1 MPKIDSI
8 KKTLVLGS
16 GPIIIGQAAE
26 FDYSGTQAC
35 QALKEEGIEVV
46 LVNSNPATI
55 MTDKE
60 VADKIYI
67 EPLTIEFIEKIIEK
81 ERPDS
86 LLAGMGGQTGL
97 NLAVELHDAGILDK
111 YGVKIIGT
119 SVESI
124 KKGEDRDT
132 FREVM
137 RQINQPVVVSD
148 IVTNLE
154 DGLEFAG
161 KIGYPVVVR
170 PAYTLGGT
178 GGGIAET
185 VEELTEILTQGL
197 QLSPVS
203 QVLLEKSIKGW
214 KEIEYE
220 VIRDGNGNCITV
232 CNMENIDPVGV
243 HTGDSIVVAPSQTLS
258 DREYQMLRKASIDII
273 NAIEVK
279 GGCNVQIALNPHSLE
294 YAIIE
299 INPRVSRSSALASKA
314 TGYPIAKVAA
324 KIALG
329 YTLDEIENSV
339 TKKTYACFEPTLDY
353 VVVKIPKWPFDK
365 FKQANRKLGTKM
377 MATGEIMSI
386 GSNFEAALLKGI
398 RSLEIG
404 KYSLVHT
411 PSEEKS
417 LEELKQSIV
426 VPDDERL
433 FDLAEMIRRGYKIE
447 MIEQITGV
455 DKWFINKF
463 KWIVEQEEKLRGMQ
477 IQDLNK
483 DYLLELKKKGFS
495 DKGIADLMKISPE
508 RLCELRKL
516 YNIQPAYKMVDTCGG
531 EFDALSP
538 YYYSTYEQFDEV
550 EVSNR
555 KKVVVLGSGPIR
567 IGQGIEFDYCSVHCV
582 KSLRK
587 MGIETIIVNNNP
599 ETVST
604 DFDISDKL
612 YFEPLTEEE
621 VLNIMEKENP
631 DGVILQFG
639 GQTAIKLAKF
649 LDEKKIKIL
658 GTDFAN
664 IDAAEDREKF
674 EELLEKLDINRPKGK
689 GVWSVEEGIEE
700 AKKLGYPVLVRPS
713 YVLGGQG
720 MEITYD
726 ENKLARYLEDA
737 FIRDSKNPVLIDKYL
752 TGREIEVDAIC
763 DGEDILIPGIM
774 EHLER
779 AGVHSGDSI
788 TMYPSQNVS
797 DEIKAKILDYTKKI
811 ALELNVLGMVN
822 IQFIEYQ
829 KELYIIEVNPRASR
843 TVPYISKVSNVPI
856 VDLATRC
863 MLGEKLADMGYGTG
877 VYKEPTL
884 ISVKVPV
891 FSMSKLASVDV
902 SLGPEMKSTGEVLGV
917 GETLE
922 EALYKGFLGAGK
934 TMSDKKGVV
943 LATINNHDKDEFIE
957 IAKDMNEIGYTFVA
971 TEGTAKTLIE
981 NGIDAERVNR
991 VEEARPNILDVIRN
1005 KQVDIVINTPTKGN
1019 DSTRDGFKI
1028 RRTAIEFST
1037 EIMTSLDT
1045 LKALV
1050 EVKKKQIAD
1059 KELMVYDIA
1068 QEEVATTN

>member
-1 MPKIDSI
+1 
-8 KKTLVLGS
+8 
-16 GPIIIGQAAE
+16 
-26 FDYSGTQAC
+26 
-35 QALKEEGIEVV
+35 
-46 LVNSNPATI
+46 
-55 MTDKE
+55 
-60 VADKIYI
+60 
-67 EPLTIEFIEKIIEK
+67 
-81 ERPDS
+81 
-86 LLAGMGGQTGL
+86 
-97 NLAVELHDAGILDK
+97 
-111 YGVKIIGT
+111 
-119 SVESI
+119 
-124 KKGEDRDT
+124 
-132 FREVM
+132 
-137 RQINQPVVVSD
+137 
-148 IVTNLE
+148 
-154 DGLEFAG
+154 
-161 KIGYPVVVR
+161 
-170 PAYTLGGT
+170 
-178 GGGIAET
+178 
-185 VEELTEILTQGL
+185 
-197 QLSPVS
+197 
-203 QVLLEKSIKGW
+203 
-214 KEIEYE
+214 
-220 VIRDGNGNCITV
+220 
-232 CNMENIDPVGV
+232 
-243 HTGDSIVVAPSQTLS
+243 
-258 DREYQMLRKASIDII
+258 
-273 NAIEVK
+273 
-279 GGCNVQIALNPHSLE
+279 
-294 YAIIE
+294 
-299 INPRVSRSSALASKA
+299 
-314 TGYPIAKVAA
+314 
-324 KIALG
+324 
-329 YTLDEIENSV
+329 
-339 TKKTYACFEPTLDY
+339 
-353 VVVKIPKWPFDK
+353 
-365 FKQANRKLGTKM
+365 
-377 MATGEIMSI
+377 
-386 GSNFEAALLKGI
+386 
-398 RSLEIG
+398 
-404 KYSLVHT
+404 
-411 PSEEKS
+411 
-417 LEELKQSIV
+417 
-426 VPDDERL
+426 
-433 FDLAEMIRRGYKIE
+433 AEMIRRGYKIE

-463 KWIVEQEEKLRGMQ
+463 KWIVEQEEKLKGMK
-477 IQDLNK
+477 IDEIHK

-550 EVSNR
+550 EVSDR
-555 KKVVVLGSGPIR
+555 KKVIVLGSGPIR

-604 DFDISDKL
+604 DFDTSDKL

-621 VLNIMEKENP
+621 VLNIIEKENP

-658 GTDFAN
+658 GTDFAD

-689 GVWSVEEGIEE
+689 GVWSVAEGVEE

-726 ENKLARYLEDA
+726 ETKLARYLEDA
-737 FIRDSKNPVLIDKYL
+737 FKRDKKNPVLIDKYL

-763 DGEDILIPGIM
+763 DGTDILIPGIM

-822 IQFIEYQ
+822 IQFIEFQ
-829 KELYIIEVNPRASR
+829 NELYIIEVNPRASR

-877 VYKEPTL
+877 VYKEPKL

-934 TMSDKKGVV
+934 TISDKKGVV

-957 IAKDMNEIGYTFVA
+957 IAKEMKEIGYTFVA
-971 TEGTAKTLIE
+971 TEGTAKTLRE
-981 NGIDAERVNR
+981 NGIEADVVNR
-991 VEEARPNILDVIRN
+991 VEEARPNILDAIRN

-1028 RRTAIEFST
+1028 RRTATEFST
-1037 EIMTSLDT
+1037 EVMTSLDT

-1050 EVKKKQIAD
+1050 DVKKKDISN
-1059 KELMVYDIA
+1059 KELTVYDIA
-1068 QEEVATTN
+1068 QEEVASTN

>member
-35 QALKEEGIEVV
+35 GALKEEGIEVV
-46 LVNSNPATI
+46 LINSNPATI

-67 EPLTIEFIEKIIEK
+67 EPLTIQAIEKVIEK

-97 NLAVELHDAGILDK
+97 NLAVELSDAGILDK
-111 YGVKIIGT
+111 YNVEVIGT
-119 SVESI
+119 SIESI

-132 FREVM
+132 FRETM
-137 RQINQPVVVSD
+137 KQINQPVIESD

-154 DGLEFAG
+154 DGLVYAD
-161 KIGYPVVVR
+161 KIGYPVIVR

-178 GGGIAET
+178 GGGIADNK
-185 VEELTEILTQGL
+185 EELSEILNQGL
-197 QLSPVS
+197 QLSPVT

-220 VIRDGNGNCITV
+220 VMRDGKGNCITV
-232 CNMENIDPVGV
+232 CNMENVDPVGV

-258 DREYQMLRKASIDII
+258 DLEYQLLRTASIDII

-279 GGCNVQIALNPHSLE
+279 GGCNVQIALHPDRLE

-329 YTLDEIENSV
+329 YTLDEIENAV
-339 TKKTYACFEPTLDY
+339 TKKTKACFEPTLDY

-365 FKQANRKLGTKM
+365 FKQANRVLGTKM

-404 KYSLVHT
+404 KYSLIHK
-411 PSEEKS
+411 PSQQRTI
-417 LEELKQSIV
+417 EELKERV
-426 VPDDERL
+426 VMPDDERL
-433 FDLAEMIRRGYKIE
+433 FDLCEMIRRGYSLD
-447 MIEQITGV
+447 MIEKITGV
-455 DKWFINKF
+455 DKWFLYRF
-463 KWIVEQEEKLRGMQ
+463 KWIVEQEDNLKTMKIE
-477 IQDLNK
+477 DLNK
-483 DYLLELKKKGFS
+483 DYLQKLKKKGFS

-508 RLCELRKL
+508 KVYELRSL
-516 YNIQPAYKMVDTCGG
+516 YNINPAYKMVDTCGG

-538 YYYSTYEQFDEV
+538 YYYSTYEQYDEV
-550 EVSNR
+550 IVNKR
-555 KKVVVLGSGPIR
+555 NKIIVIGSGPIR
-567 IGQGIEFDYCSVHCV
+567 IGQGIEFDYCSVHCI
-582 KSLRK
+582 KSLRS
-587 MGIETIIVNNNP
+587 MGIETIIINNNP

-621 VLNIMEKENP
+621 VLNIIEKENP
-631 DGVILQFG
+631 QGVILQFG

-649 LDEKKIKIL
+649 LNEKNIPIL
-658 GTDFAN
+658 GTDFED

-674 EELLEKLDINRPKGK
+674 DELLEKLDINRPKGIA
-689 GVWSVEEGIEE
+689 VWSVERGIEH
-700 AKKLGYPVLVRPS
+700 AKEIGYPVLVRPS

-720 MEITYD
+720 MEITY
-726 ENKLARYLEDA
+726 EQHKLESYLKDA
-737 FIRDSKNPVLIDKYL
+737 FERDNKNPVLIDKYL
-752 TGREIEVDAIC
+752 VGREIEVDAIC
-763 DGEDILIPGIM
+763 DGEDVLIPGIM

-788 TMYPSQNVS
+788 TMYPSQNIS
-797 DEIKAKILDYTKKI
+797 EEIKQKILDYTKKI

-822 IQFIEYQ
+822 IQFIEF
-829 KELYIIEVNPRASR
+829 KGELYIIEVNPRASR
-843 TVPYISKVSNVPI
+843 TVPYISKVSKVPI
-856 VDLATRC
+856 IDLATRC
-863 MLGEKLADMGYGTG
+863 MLGAKLKDLGYGSG
-877 VYKEPTL
+877 IYKTPEL

-891 FSMSKLASVDV
+891 FSMSKLARVDV

-922 EALYKGFLGAGK
+922 EALYKGFMAAGR
-934 TMSDKKGVV
+934 TTYNDRGVV
-943 LATINNHDKDEFIE
+943 LATINDHDKDEFIE
-957 IAKDMNEIGYTFVA
+957 IAKDMKELGYTFLA
-971 TEGTAKTLIE
+971 TKGTAKVLKE
-981 NGIDAERVNR
+981 NNIDTTVVNKIG
-991 VEEARPNILDVIRN
+991 EAKPNILDAIINN
-1005 KQVDIVINTPTKGN
+1005 KVDMVINTPTKGN
-1019 DSTRDGFKI
+1019 DANRDGFKI
-1028 RRTAIEFST
+1028 RRTAT
-1037 EIMTSLDT
+1037 EYNVDVMTSLDT

-1050 EVKKKQIAD
+1050 KVNKKHINST
-1059 KELMVYDIA
+1059 ELKVYDIA
-1068 QEEVATTN
+1068 K

>member
-35 QALKEEGIEVV
+35 QALKEEGVEVV
-46 LVNSNPATI
+46 LINSNPATI

-111 YGVKIIGT
+111 YNVKMIGT

-154 DGLEFAG
+154 DGLEFAN

-258 DREYQMLRKASIDII
+258 DKEYQMLRKASIDII

-329 YTLDEIENSV
+329 YTLDEIENAV

-386 GSNFEAALLKGI
+386 GSNFEAAILKGI

-404 KYSLVHT
+404 KYSLVHA

-417 LEELKQSIV
+417 IEELKKSVV

-463 KWIVEQEEKLRGMQ
+463 KWIVEQEEKLKGMK
-477 IQDLNK
+477 IEDLNK

-508 RLCELRKL
+508 RLFELRKL
-516 YNIQPAYKMVDTCGG
+516 YNIQPSYKMVDTCGG

-538 YYYSTYEQFDEV
+538 YYYSTYEQYDEV
-550 EVSNR
+550 EVSNK
-555 KKVVVLGSGPIR
+555 KKVIVLGSGPIR

-582 KSLRK
+582 KSLRDQ
-587 MGIETIIVNNNP
+587 GIETIIINNNP

-604 DFDISDKL
+604 DFDTSDKL

-621 VLNIMEKENP
+621 VLNIIEKENP

-649 LDEKKIKIL
+649 LHEKNIKIL
-658 GTDFAN
+658 GTDFTD
-664 IDAAEDREKF
+664 IDSAEDREKF

-689 GVWSVEEGIEE
+689 AIWSVEEGISE
-700 AKKLGYPVLVRPS
+700 ANKLGYPVLVRPS

-726 ENKLARYLEDA
+726 ETKLSKYLESA
-737 FIRDSKNPVLIDKYL
+737 FARDKKNPVLIDKYL

-763 DGEDILIPGIM
+763 DSENILIPGIM

-779 AGVHSGDSI
+779 AGVHSGDST

-797 DEIKAKILDYTKKI
+797 DEIKSKILDYTKKI

-822 IQFIEYQ
+822 IQFIEFQ
-829 KELYIIEVNPRASR
+829 NELYVIEVNPRASR

-863 MLGEKLADMGYGTG
+863 MLGEKLVDMGYGTG
-877 VYKEPTL
+877 VYKEPKL
-884 ISVKVPV
+884 VSVKVPV
-891 FSMSKLASVDV
+891 FSMSKLAKVDV

-917 GETLE
+917 GENLE
-922 EALYKGFLGAGK
+922 EALYKGFLAAGK
-934 TMSDKKGVV
+934 TMSNKRGVV
-943 LATINNHDKDEFIE
+943 LATINNYDKEEFIE
-957 IAKDMNEIGYTFVA
+957 IAKDMKELGYTFVA
-971 TEGTAKTLIE
+971 TEGTAKSLRE
-981 NGIDAERVNR
+981 NGIDSDVVNR
-991 VEEARPNILDVIRN
+991 VEEARPNILDSIRN

-1028 RRTAIEFST
+1028 RRTATEFST
-1037 EIMTSLDT
+1037 EVMTSLDT
-1045 LKALV
+1045 LRALV
-1050 EVKKKQIAD
+1050 EVKKKEIKDAGL
-1059 KELMVYDIA
+1059 EVYDIA
-1068 QEEVATTN
+1068 QQ

>member
-35 QALKEEGIEVV
+35 GALKEEGIEVV
-46 LVNSNPATI
+46 LINSNPATI

-67 EPLTIEFIEKIIEK
+67 EPLTIEAIEKVIEK

-97 NLAVELHDAGILDK
+97 NLAVQLSDAGILDK
-111 YGVKIIGT
+111 YNVKVIGT
-119 SVESI
+119 SIESI

-132 FREVM
+132 FRETM
-137 RQINQPVVVSD
+137 RQINQPVIESD

-154 DGLEFAG
+154 DGLIYAD
-161 KIGYPVVVR
+161 KIGYPVIVR

-178 GGGIAET
+178 GGGIAENK
-185 VEELTEILTQGL
+185 EELVEILTHGL
-197 QLSPVS
+197 QLSPVT

-220 VIRDGNGNCITV
+220 VMRDSKGNCITV
-232 CNMENIDPVGV
+232 CNMENVDPVGV

-258 DREYQMLRKASIDII
+258 DVEYQLLRTASIDII
-273 NAIEVK
+273 NAIEVQ
-279 GGCNVQIALNPHSLE
+279 GGCNVQIALHPDRLE

-339 TKKTYACFEPTLDY
+339 TKRTKACFEPTLDY

-365 FKQANRKLGTKM
+365 FKQANRVLGTKM

-404 KYSLVHT
+404 KYSLIHK
-411 PSEEKS
+411 PSQERTI
-417 LEELKQSIV
+417 EELKERVIM
-426 VPDDERL
+426 PDDERL
-433 FDLAEMIRRGYKIE
+433 FDLCEMIRRGYNLD
-447 MIEQITGV
+447 MIEKITGV
-455 DKWFINKF
+455 DKWFLYKF
-463 KWIVEQEEKLRGMQ
+463 KWIVEQEDKLKTMK
-477 IQDLNK
+477 IEDLNK
-483 DYLLELKKKGFS
+483 DYLLQLKKKGFS
-495 DKGIADLMKISPE
+495 DKGIADLMKINPDKIY
-508 RLCELRKL
+508 ELRSL
-516 YNIQPAYKMVDTCGG
+516 YNIDPAYKMVDTCGG

-538 YYYSTYEQFDEV
+538 YYYSTYEQYDEV
-550 EVSNR
+550 VVSDKR
-555 KKVVVLGSGPIR
+555 KIIVLGSGPIR
-567 IGQGIEFDYCSVHCV
+567 IGQGIEFDYCSVHCI

-587 MGIETIIVNNNP
+587 MGIETIIINNNP

-621 VLNIMEKENP
+621 VLNIIEKENP
-631 DGVILQFG
+631 EGVILQFG

-649 LDEKKIKIL
+649 LNEKNIPIL
-658 GTDFAN
+658 GTDFEN

-674 EELLEKLDINRPKGK
+674 DELLEKLDINRPRGIA
-689 GVWSVEEGIEE
+689 VWSAEEGISH
-700 AKKLGYPVLVRPS
+700 AKEIGYPVLVRPS

-720 MEITYD
+720 MEITY
-726 ENKLARYLEDA
+726 EEHKLEAYLKNA
-737 FIRDSKNPVLIDKYL
+737 FERDSKNPVLIDKYL
-752 TGREIEVDAIC
+752 VGREIEVDAIC
-763 DGEDILIPGIM
+763 DGEDVLIPGIM

-788 TMYPSQNVS
+788 TMYPTQNVS
-797 DEIKAKILDYTKKI
+797 DEIKEKILDYTKKI

-822 IQFIEYQ
+822 IQFIEF
-829 KELYIIEVNPRASR
+829 KGELYIIEVNPRASR
-843 TVPYISKVSNVPI
+843 TVPYISKVSKVPI
-856 VDLATRC
+856 VDLATKC
-863 MLGEKLADMGYGTG
+863 MLGAKLKDLGYGNG
-877 VYKEPTL
+877 IYKTPEL

-891 FSMSKLASVDV
+891 FSMSKLARVDI

-917 GETLE
+917 GQTLE
-922 EALYKGFLGAGK
+922 EALYKGFMASGRSI
-934 TMSDKKGVV
+934 SDDRGIV
-943 LATINNHDKDEFIE
+943 LATVNDHDKEEFLE
-957 IAKDMNEIGYTFVA
+957 IAKDMKNLGYTFLA
-971 TEGTAKTLIE
+971 TEGTAKILRK
-981 NGIDAERVNR
+981 NDIDAITVNKIG
-991 VEEARPNILDVIRN
+991 EGKPNILDAIMN
-1005 KQVDIVINTPTKGN
+1005 NQVDMVINTPTKGN
-1019 DSTRDGFKI
+1019 DATRDGFKI
-1028 RRTAIEFST
+1028 RRTAT
-1037 EIMTSLDT
+1037 EYNVDVMTSLDT

-1050 EVKKKQIAD
+1050 KVNKKYINSNDIKVYNIA
-1059 KELMVYDIA
+1059 E
-1068 QEEVATTN
+1068 